1 MDTDQV
7 EDRRRTKIVCT
18 LGPAVASADGVASLV
33 LAGMDVARLNYSHGS
48 HDEHSRA
55 AEWVRAAA
63 DTAGRA
69 VCLLADLPGPKVR
82 LGTFRDGS
90 ANWQRGD
97 RVTITDEPVDGT
109 ASRVS
114 TTFPGLSRVVRPG
127 DRLLLDDGKVALQ
140 VVSVGSSEVVATV
153 EEGGRVSDHK
163 GIALPGVDLGL
174 PALTPR
180 DVEHLRAAVEIAVDA
195 VALSFVRAPEDVDQV
210 RAVLAA
216 AGASGVLVIAKIE
229 RPEAV
234 RRLTQIIDA
243 FDGVMVARGDLG
255 VELPLEQVPLV
266 QRRAIA
272 LARTHAK
279 PVIVATQMLE
289 SMINESRPTRAEVS
303 DVANAV
309 FDGADALML
318 SAETSVGAHPE
329 PAVRTMARIAQV
341 AEQSPDTVAVTGDSA
356 GTSMVPSDGASS
368 ALAAAAAEVTR
379 DVGARALVTFTETG
393 ATARR
398 IARHR
403 PERPIFAFTP
413 QPLVR
418 RQLALSWG
426 VEAYVTPAVQTIDE
440 MLQQVDDGLRS
451 HGHAQDD
458 DVIVVV
464 AGTPGAT
471 AGGTNQLHVHRVRAS
486 RADAADTRPR
496 VDHERWPSPDTDGD
510 HTHGR

>member
-1 MDTDQV
+1 MVSMDTEGV
-7 EDRRRTKIVCT
+7 ADRRRTKIVCT
-18 LGPAVASADGVASLV
+18 LGPAVASADGVAALV
-33 LAGMDVARLNYSHGS
+33 SAGMDVARLNFSHGS
-48 HDEHSRA
+48 HEEHA
-55 AEWVRAAA
+55 AAARWVRAAA
-63 DTAGRA
+63 DAADRA

-90 ANWQRGD
+90 AEWQRGET
-97 RVTITDEPVDGT
+97 VTITAEPVDGT
-109 ASRVS
+109 ANRV
-114 TTFPGLSRVVRPG
+114 TTSFPDLPHVVRAG
-127 DRLLLDDGKVALQ
+127 DRLLLDDGKVALR
-140 VVSVGSSEVVATV
+140 VTAVSPTEVVTTV

-174 PALTPR
+174 PALTPQ
-180 DVEHLRAAVEIAVDA
+180 DVDHLRTAVSLGVDA
-195 VALSFVRAPEDVDQV
+195 VALSFVRSPDDVEPV
-210 RAVLAA
+210 RERLAA
-216 AGASGVLVIAKIE
+216 ANAPAVMVIAKIE

-234 RRLTQIIDA
+234 GRLAAVIDA

-255 VELPLEQVPLV
+255 VELPLEDVPLV
-266 QRRAIA
+266 QRRAIT
-272 LARTHAK
+272 LARERAK

-289 SMINESRPTRAEVS
+289 SMINEPRPTRAEVS

-329 PAVRTMARIAQV
+329 ATVRTMARIAHV
-341 AEQSPDTVAVTGDSA
+341 AERSPGTLAGLGDDA
-356 GTSMVPSDGASS
+356 GASIVRSDDASS
-368 ALAAAAAEVTR
+368 ALAAAAAEVAR
-379 DVGARALVTFTETG
+379 SVGARALVTFTETG

-403 PERPIFAFTP
+403 PERPVIAFTP
-413 QPLVR
+413 RPLVR

-440 MLQQVDDGLRS
+440 MLRQVDDGLRTQ
-451 HGHAQDD
+451 GHAADG

-471 AGGTNQLHVHRVRAS
+471 AGGTNQLHVHRVR
-486 RADAADTRPR
+486 
-496 VDHERWPSPDTDGD
+496 PS
-510 HTHGR
+510 